1 MKENN
6 SCKQNPV
13 LEFKGRL
20 ESQCKA
26 IAKGIKSAEERYLT
40 NDLNVG
46 ISVLVQ
52 LEMAGWKG
60 VRIPRKDGLTP
71 GLR

>member
-1 MKENN
+1 MEKTMNYE
-6 SCKQNPV
+6 QV
-13 LEFKGRL
+13 TTFKSNL
-20 ESQCKA
+20 KSQCEA

-40 NDLNVG
+40 EDLNVG

-52 LEMAGWKG
+52 LEIAGWKV